1 MAETKTKGPTRTR
14 TKKTSIPLRPS
25 LSFHRKNL
33 YLLGAALACILLG
46 YILLA
51 AGSEDMSSFLLVVGY
66 LVLMPLA
73 IVLK

>member
-1 MAETKTKGPTRTR
+1 MAETKMKGPTRVR
-14 TKKTSIPLRPS
+14 PKKTSIPLKPS
-25 LSFHRKNL
+25 LNFHRKNL

-46 YILLA
+46 YILLT
-51 AGSEDMSSFLLVVGY
+51 AGSENVSSFLLVVGY